1 MAKPSFSSAIG
12 GVILLT
18 TVYLFGHTFD
28 QVYQTSILTAGRGPV
43 FYPRIVLGAM
53 GVFSLIVVFEGLSTH
68 SEAMSTQAYLV
79 LSAGVAL
86 TGAYIFTINWAGFVI
101 PTLIFTSLMPITLGY
116 KKWKTMLI
124 LSVIYILGV
133 WYIFEKVFLIILPS
147 SPWFEVF

>member
-1 MAKPSFSSAIG
+1 
-12 GVILLT
+12 
-18 TVYLFGHTFD
+18 
-28 QVYQTSILTAGRGPV
+28 
-43 FYPRIVLGAM
+43 M

-101 PTLIFTSLMPITLGY
+101 PTLISTSLMPITLGY

-124 LSVIYILGV
+124 LSVIYSLGV